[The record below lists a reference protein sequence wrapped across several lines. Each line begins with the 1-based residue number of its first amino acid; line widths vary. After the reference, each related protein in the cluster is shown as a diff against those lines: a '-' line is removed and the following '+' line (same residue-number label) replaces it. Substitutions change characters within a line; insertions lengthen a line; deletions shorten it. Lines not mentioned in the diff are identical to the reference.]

1 MIKSW
6 SHEKKNKK
14 GNGGSNEEMNEEI
27 NEAIQVNLVV
37 VYFCV
42 MTVMILFLFF
52 SLTLIGLKN
61 NCLISFVFDG
71 NIKIQDGR
79 DLHEHD

>member
-1 MIKSW
+1 M
-6 SHEKKNKK
+6 
-14 GNGGSNEEMNEEI
+14 
-27 NEAIQVNLVV
+27 
-37 VYFCV
+37 YFCV

-79 DLHEHD
+79 DLHDRKKFVSVQMMKPDLSDIHEKIIIIWNFAVAS